1 MPETSSLEQFVA
13 QQLESGRYHSYEEMV
28 QEGLRLLQE
37 REEELDRVAAK
48 LRPAVEEFRSGH
60 PGVEFDVEDIAK
72 RGMERLA
79 AKNAQ
84 Q

>member
-1 MPETSSLEQFVA
+1 MSAPVPLDQFVA
-13 QQLESGRYHSYEEMV
+13 QQLASGRYQSYDAMV

-37 REEELDRVAAK
+37 REAAYDRIAEQ

-60 PGVEFDVEDIAK
+60 PGVEFDVEDIVK

-79 AKNAQ
+79 AHHVRP
-84 Q
+84 